1 MIVVVEIFYCTR
13 RHVVALSDF
22 NAYCGQLVIHYI
34 KIRYEPAASDMEAY
48 KKAHEEYVSSGKEK
62 AYEDEVGITE
72 LKESGKWNKNNNR
85 RSSSRRKKEAT
96 A

>member
-1 MIVVVEIFYCTR
+1 
-13 RHVVALSDF
+13 
-22 NAYCGQLVIHYI
+22 
-34 KIRYEPAASDMEAY
+34 MEAY